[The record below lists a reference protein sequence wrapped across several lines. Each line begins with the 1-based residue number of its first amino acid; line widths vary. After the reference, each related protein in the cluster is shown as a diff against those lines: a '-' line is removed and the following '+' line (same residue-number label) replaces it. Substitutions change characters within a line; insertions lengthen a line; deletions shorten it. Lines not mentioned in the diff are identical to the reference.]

1 MFSAA
6 DLDQAETIVREALP
20 PTPQICWPQLSA
32 RLGTELW
39 VKHENHT
46 PVGAFKIRGG
56 LVYMK
61 NRRASAAPLKG
72 IVSATRGNH
81 GQSLA
86 FAGQRHGISVT
97 IVVPEGNCPEKNA
110 AMRAL
115 GARLVESG
123 KDFDEARSVAA
134 ELAEREG
141 LESVPSFHPHLVTG
155 VATYAKE
162 FFAAQPDLDVVY
174 APIGMGSGI
183 CGLIRTRDL
192 MGLSTQIVGVVT
204 KGAPAYAL
212 SYEAGRVISTE
223 KAETLADGMAC
234 RQPMDEALEM
244 VRAGAERMV
253 TLEEEEIADAIR
265 AYYTDTHNLAE
276 GAGAAP
282 LAAALQE
289 RDRLAGKK
297 VGVVLSGGNIARDL
311 LVRLLSREET
321 PRAA

>member
-6 DLDQAETIVREALP
+6 DLDKAHAIVQDAMQL
-20 PTPQICWPQLSA
+20 TPQITWPQLSA

-61 NRRASAAPLKG
+61 NRCESGEPLKG

-86 FAGQRHGISVT
+86 FAGKQHGVPVT

-115 GARLVESG
+115 GARLVEGG
-123 KDFDEARSVAA
+123 KDFDEARAAAA
-134 ELAEREG
+134 ELSQKEG
-141 LESVPSFHPHLVTG
+141 LESVPAFHPHLVAG
-155 VATYAKE
+155 VASYSKE
-162 FFAAQPDLDVVY
+162 FFTAHPDLDVVY
-174 APIGMGSGI
+174 APIGMGSGL
-183 CGLIRTRDL
+183 CGMIRTRDL
-192 MGLSTQIVGVVT
+192 MGLSTKVVGVVT

-212 SYEAGRVISTE
+212 SYEAGRVISTD
-223 KAETLADGMAC
+223 KAETIADGMAC
-234 RQPMDEALEM
+234 RQPMQEALDI
-244 VRAGAERMV
+244 VLAGADHMV
-253 TLEEEEIADAIR
+253 SLEEDEIADAIR

-276 GAGAAP
+276 GAGAAA

-289 RDRLAGKK
+289 RDQLAGKK
-297 VGVVLSGGNIARDL
+297 VGVVLSGGNISRDL
-311 LVRLLSREET
+311 MLRLLSEE
-321 PRAA
+321 PQARAA

>member
-1 MFSAA
+1 MFSAV
-6 DLDQAETIVREALP
+6 DLDQAETIVRDALP

-61 NRRASAAPLKG
+61 NRRDSGTPLKG

-86 FAGQRHGISVT
+86 FAGQRHGIPVT

-110 AMRAL
+110 AMRAF

-123 KDFDEARSVAA
+123 KDFDEARSVAT
-134 ELAEREG
+134 ELARKEG
-141 LESVPSFHPHLVTG
+141 LESVPSFHPHLVAG

-162 FFAAQPDLDVVY
+162 FFTAQPDLDVVY
-174 APIGMGSGI
+174 APIGMGSGL
-183 CGLIRTRDL
+183 CGMIRTRDL
-192 MGLSTQIVGVVT
+192 LGLSTRIVGVAT
-204 KGAPAYAL
+204 KGAPAYKL
-212 SYEAGRVISTE
+212 SYDAGKVISTD
-223 KAETLADGMAC
+223 KAETIADGMAC
-234 RQPMDEALEM
+234 RQPMQEALDI
-244 VRAGAERMV
+244 VLAGADHMV
-253 TLEEEEIADAIR
+253 SLEEEEIADAIR

-276 GAGAAP
+276 GAGAAA

-289 RDRLAGKK
+289 RDSLAGKK
-297 VGVVLSGGNIARDL
+297 VGVVLSGGNISREL
-311 LVRLLSREET
+311 LVRLLSHGRT
-321 PRAA
+321 QHAA